1 MIGLGGSVVHEIV
14 GGFCRV
20 CGDTADYLVERGRD
34 DVVFLD
40 DVLLDT
46 DISPLGEGGMI

>member
-1 MIGLGGSVVHEIV
+1 MSRLGGSVVHEIM

-20 CGDTADYLVERGRD
+20 CGDTAEYLVERGRN

-40 DVLLDT
+40 DVALDT

>member
-1 MIGLGGSVVHEIV
+1 MSAAAREVTHEIV

-20 CGDTADYLVERGRD
+20 CGDTSEYLVDRGRD
-34 DVVFLD
+34 LVVFLD

-46 DISPLGEGGMI
+46 DISPLGEGRLI